1 MPVNIAFCFTG
12 FAPDTWMAAF
22 RQALPDANLFAGQ
35 PGDPPRPADY
45 AVVWR
50 PPQAFVDAHPGLRA
64 VFNIGAGVDALVG
77 LRLPP
82 GMPMVRVEDAGMGVQ
97 MAEYVTHAVIR
108 HYRGL
113 DAFAA
118 DQAAGRWTDRDPLP
132 REDFPVGVLGLGVLG
147 ARVARAVA
155 AFEFPV
161 VGWSR
166 TPHQLAGVRSYA
178 GAEGFD
184 EFLAATRILVCL
196 LPLTPETEGILN
208 RRTLSKLRP
217 GGYLINVARGAHLVE
232 DDLVALL
239 DEGRLAGATLD
250 VFRTEPL
257 PAAHA
262 FWRHPRITVTPHT
275 SARSLVHECVAQI
288 AGKIHALGRGEPVT
302 GVVDRARGY

>member
-1 MPVNIAFCFTG
+1 
-12 FAPDTWMAAF
+12 MAAF